1 MKPLRQ
7 TLENIASDIII
18 TAYEGGSCG
27 LASWAIDN
35 GSYKWGSEEGDYK
48 LSLAHECPRTRR
60 EYASVVLHDRQSCEQ
75 VTVHEARQL
84 GDDNVWEDGWGN
96 YYKFGAPLYVD
107 QKIVA
112 DFIESF
118 GNGKFDQSNVPEYG
132 RLSDK
137 LVVALTALAVA
148 GYEGGF
154 EELNDALVSD
164 AILQFI
170 LLGEVTYG

>member
-1 MKPLRQ
+1 MKPSRQ
-7 TLENIASDIII
+7 VLENIASDIII

-27 LASWAIDN
+27 LASWAVDN

-75 VTVHEARQL
+75 VTAEEAERL
-84 GDDNVWEDGWGN
+84 GDESWSDGWGN
-96 YYKFGAPLYVD
+96 HYKFGAPLYVD

-112 DFIESF
+112 DFLESF
-118 GNGKFDQSNVPEYG
+118 SNGKFDQRHVPEYG
-132 RLSDK
+132 QLADKIVIALSA
-137 LVVALTALAVA
+137 LVNH
-148 GYEGGF
+148 GYEGVF
-154 EELNDALVSD
+154 EEINDSIVSD